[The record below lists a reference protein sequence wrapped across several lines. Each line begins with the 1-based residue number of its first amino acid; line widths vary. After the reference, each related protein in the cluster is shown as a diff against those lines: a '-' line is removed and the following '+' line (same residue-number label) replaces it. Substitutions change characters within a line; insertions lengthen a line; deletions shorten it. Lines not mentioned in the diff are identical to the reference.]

1 MYDALRSEYEAL
13 KKGGIVPVHKPRGM
27 APNPYNSGGH
37 RQGGHFATSGFDD
50 PPRGAADSEGRMA
63 PCTPSH
69 SADVW
74 YVRPSLSSSGLFEGS
89 MPVQRGR
96 ADIPSPATSGGGFL
110 PRGKLSRSPDTNAMF
125 APAGGDASNAL
136 RNLLLSPMRRPAN
149 RIRSGLSR

>member
-50 PPRGAADSEGRMA
+50 PPRGAA
-63 PCTPSH
+63 
-69 SADVW
+69 
-74 YVRPSLSSSGLFEGS
+74 GLFEGS